1 MDWVKFLIFV
11 VGLVKGHKLF
21 LYTDGTRQSDTRRLD
36 WKVKQ
41 YGASFKLDYK
51 LVHWNSRLEHEHIR
65 LVNKFWQGHTNC
77 DMCQKRML
85 GGKISLF
92 EYVCKACSVI
102 ELDNRLLQ
110 KHVGNGHHQDCS
122 GGEYYVHCHIQFH
135 LTQTGCR
142 RVGGIKEAKDKLE
155 KCVKELT
162 LSLHLEKRIRG
173 HVLHTKAG
181 KTIL

>member
-1 MDWVKFLIFV
+1 VFALTIGIDSAVNY
-11 VGLVKGHKLF
+11 LV
-21 LYTDGTRQSDTRRLD
+21 Q
-36 WKVKQ
+36 VKQ
-41 YGASFKLDYK
+41 SNNNLMRHGPGPMGFSRKLPMQHATYEYLKGKILDAFHDPEKKNYGLGEIPDFCCWAGK
-51 LVHWNSRLEHEHIR
+51 RIGLE
-65 LVNKFWQGHTNC
+65 
-77 DMCQKRML
+77 

-92 EYVCKACSVI
+92 ESVCKACSVI
-102 ELDNRLLQ
+102 
-110 KHVGNGHHQDCS
+110 
-122 GGEYYVHCHIQFH
+122 
-135 LTQTGCR
+135 GCR